1 VAVLPAKSKANG
13 LGIWAKAPT
22 LPLADGSL
30 LREKRG
36 NGCGLG
42 RFFAVKLL
50 LGGRW
55 RRRGI
60 SRAPTR
66 W

>member
-1 VAVLPAKSKANG
+1 V
-13 LGIWAKAPT
+13 KAPIQ
-22 LPLADGSL
+22 PVADRSL
-30 LREKRG
+30 LREKPG
-36 NGCGLG
+36 NGCGLS

-50 LGGRW
+50 LGGGW